1 MTRNINRNDAF
12 TGLEA
17 AIVLIAFVV
26 VAAVFSYVVLGA
38 GFFTTQKSQEVVHTG
53 VATASTNIA
62 ILGEVYGDATGAG
75 QTGSVHIHTV
85 IFSVGLAAGGTP
97 VDMNRTRL
105 SFQNSST
112 YVTLEYPA
120 TLMPLPAVGCPAAG
134 AAGSPGQNQWAICN
148 SQNADL
154 DTVLEA
160 GERFTIWARL
170 TPTTIGAL
178 PARDAFSIDIKPDL
192 GASLGLFRTTPASLD
207 PNNLLY

>member
-1 MTRNINRNDAF
+1 MTRTINQNDAF

-62 ILGEVYGDATGAG
+62 ILGEVYGDATGVG
-75 QTGSVHIHTV
+75 QTGTPHIHTV

-97 VDMNRTRL
+97 VDLNRTRL
-105 SFQNSST
+105 TFQNSST

-120 TLMPLPAVGCPAAG
+120 SLKPAAGCAIAG
-134 AAGSPGQNQWAICN
+134 AAGSPGTNQWAICN
-148 SQNADL
+148 AQNADA
-154 DTVLEA
+154 DSILEA

-170 TPTTIGAL
+170 TTTSAGAL
-178 PARDAFSIDIKPDL
+178 PARNEFSIDIKPDL
-192 GASLGLFRTTPASLD
+192 GASLSVSRTTPASVD

>member
-62 ILGEVYGDATGAG
+62 ILGEVYGLYTNPALVSTRYID
-75 QTGSVHIHTV
+75 TV

-112 YVTLEYPA
+112 YVSLEYPA
-120 TLMPLPAVGCPAAG
+120 TLMPALGACAADPTV
-134 AAGSPGQNQWAICN
+134 AGSPGQNQWAICN
-148 SQNADL
+148 AQNSDG

-170 TPTTIGAL
+170 TRTSAGGL
-178 PARDAFSIDIKPDL
+178 PARDPFSIDIKPDL
-192 GASLGLFRTTPASLD
+192 GASLGLSRTTPPSID

>member
-1 MTRNINRNDAF
+1 MTRTINRNDAF

-112 YVTLEYPA
+112 YVSIEYPA
-120 TLMPLPAVGCPAAG
+120 TLMPALGACAAAG
-134 AAGSPGQNQWAICN
+134 AAGSPGVNQWAICN
-148 SQNADL
+148 AQNSDG

-170 TPTTIGAL
+170 TPTSAGAL
-178 PARDAFSIDIKPDL
+178 PARDAFSIDIKPGL
-192 GASLGLFRTTPASLD
+192 GASLGISRTTPASLD